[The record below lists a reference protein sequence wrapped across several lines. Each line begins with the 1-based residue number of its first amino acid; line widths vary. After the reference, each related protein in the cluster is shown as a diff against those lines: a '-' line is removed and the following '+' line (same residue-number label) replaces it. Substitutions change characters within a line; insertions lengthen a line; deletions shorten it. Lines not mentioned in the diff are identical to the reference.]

1 MAYER
6 NRSLAGVSSQD
17 YGRDYSGE
25 QGRGYSSAREYS
37 AAYDRSDRDDD
48 RYGDRNDNRYDDRYG
63 RADYGSRNRASGQRD
78 YYGGM
83 RSDYGRSSEYRGS
96 YAHDGRRFETDDNDR
111 GSRDRDYRSGAGQM
125 RGGRDRP
132 SDYDPEQ
139 RGFFDRAG
147 DEVRSWF
154 GDDDA
159 ERRRAEDMRR
169 DGREFEGHPGRHADY
184 YSWRRGQ
191 INALDR
197 DYDEYHRENQDRF
210 NNEFSTWRTERQGQ
224 RTSLQRV
231 KEHMEVVGSDGK
243 HVGTVDKVRGDRILL
258 TKNDKDA
265 GGHHHSIPS
274 RWISDVS
281 DKVKISKSADDAQK
295 AWRDE
300 EGHQAEYGDNQR
312 QNAGRSMNS
321 Y

>member
-6 NRSLAGVSSQD
+6 DRNLAGVSSQD

-25 QGRGYSSAREYS
+25 QDRGYSSAREYS
-37 AAYDRSDRDDD
+37 AASGRGDRD
-48 RYGDRNDNRYDDRYG
+48 NDRYG
-63 RADYGSRNRASGQRD
+63 RADYGRADRARGQRD

-83 RSDYGRSSEYRGS
+83 RGNDNRMSEYRGS
-96 YAHDGRRFETDDNDR
+96 YAHDGRRFENVDDDR
-111 GSRDRDYRSGAGQM
+111 SERGRDQRSAFFG
-125 RGGRDRP
+125 RGDERDRP
-132 SDYDPEQ
+132 NNYEAQD

-154 GDDDA
+154 GDDEA

-169 DGREFEGHPGRHADY
+169 DGREFDGHPGRHADY
-184 YSWRRGQ
+184 YTWRRGQ

-197 DYDEYHRENQDRF
+197 DYEEYHRENQDRF
-210 NNEFSTWRTERQGQ
+210 NSEFSTWRTERQGQ
-224 RTSLQRV
+224 RTSLQQV

-274 RWISDVS
+274 RWISDVG
-281 DKVKISKSADDAQK
+281 DKVKISKPADDAQQ

-300 EGHQAEYGDNQR
+300 EGNQAAYGDNQR
-312 QNAGRSMNS
+312 QTFGRPMKN